1 MISKKIV
8 IMLLTIIL
16 LLVFSGCTENVKKE
30 NSNDDDWL
38 TDYSPVHSIGKGND
52 DFWIVYPDNHA
63 NSSESV
69 THLSWVNDSL
79 KEGCVLFVVHKTGCE
94 ACQPQ
99 ADRTIKLADDFNE
112 HVVFYDFDLTLG
124 GSIET
129 NGYDSYLYDPDGP
142 PGYLAF
148 TCILTIINN
157 SGTLEYAWHSWELD
171 VKYSDMEEWLKDGI
185 YYWNQNRGDLR

>member
-1 MISKKIV
+1 MISKKKIP
-8 IMLLTIIL
+8 ILFTIIIL
-16 LLVFSGCTENVKKE
+16 LFLSGCQEKVKKE

-38 TDYSPVHSIGKGND
+38 TNYSPVHSIGSGND

-99 ADRTIKLADDFNE
+99 ADRTIELAEDFNE
-112 HVVFYDFDLTLG
+112 HVVFYDLDLTFG
-124 GSIET
+124 GSIEKK
-129 NGYDSYLYDPDGP
+129 GYDSYLYDPDGP

-148 TCILTIINN
+148 TGIITIINN
-157 SGTLEYAWHSWELD
+157 SGTVEIAWHSWELD
-171 VKYSDMEEWLKDGI
+171 VKLSDMEEWLKDGI
-185 YYWNQNRGDLR
+185 YYWHQNSGELR